1 VATFCISLEFV
12 SLFHCLSLFSR
23 GWSK

>member
-1 VATFCISLEFV
+1 VATLCISLEFV
-12 SLFHCLSLFSR
+12 PLFHCLSLFSR